1 MNAPGGVW
9 VAGDHEP
16 TRDKRQHDGG
26 IGQIG
31 QSGYLPVQA
40 DEVDEV
46 HNPGG
51 AFVVVPSVSAM
62 DRHEP

>member
-1 MNAPGGVW
+1 MRIRRLQGTGHRAWVDERAGGRVGCW

-31 QSGYLPVQA
+31 QSGYLR
-40 DEVDEV
+40 
-46 HNPGG
+46 N
-51 AFVVVPSVSAM
+51 
-62 DRHEP
+62 